1 MATPMAKDTPLQ
13 FKGTTLK
20 VIQTLLKSP
29 HPATL
34 KAALSKLT
42 GDAPDFFDGEPAVL
56 DFTGIE
62 AFPEQIDWDALTAL
76 LRAAGLTPALIRGV
90 PSAHEAAAAR
100 AGLHPLRDE
109 SFGRPTRAAATT
121 PSSATQAPPPD
132 AVPSP
137 AKTSGSPAAGSAQT
151 AERAAAPIAPAKS
164 GKAADAPLP
173 VSAAPAAPT
182 TATAPPAEPPA
193 PRTLV
198 IDKPLRSGQR
208 VYAKGGDLVVLAMV
222 SAGAEVIADGNIHIY
237 APLRGRA
244 LAGASGDQ
252 NARIMTTC
260 MEAELVSVA
269 GLYRTFE
276 QGVPREVAGQPAI
289 VRWQAEGGQGSLLVA
304 PLAIR

>member
-20 VIQTLLKSP
+20 VIQILLRST

-34 KAALSKLT
+34 KAALSQLT

-56 DFTGIE
+56 DFSGIE
-62 AFPEQIDWDALTAL
+62 AFPEQVDWAALTAL
-76 LRAAGLTPALIRGV
+76 LRAAGLKPALIRGV
-90 PSAHEAAAAR
+90 PASHEASAQR
-100 AGLHPLRDE
+100 AGLHPLRDDA
-109 SFGRPTRAAATT
+109 FGRPARAASEAPSATT
-121 PSSATQAPPPD
+121 AVASA
-132 AVPSP
+132 P
-137 AKTSGSPAAGSAQT
+137 ASEATASARAAERPAA
-151 AERAAAPIAPAKS
+151 AAAPARP
-164 GKAADAPLP
+164 GKVSDAPLP
-173 VSAAPAAPT
+173 VSPAPAPAAAPAEA
-182 TATAPPAEPPA
+182 PA

-244 LAGASGDQ
+244 LAGASGDHS
-252 NARIMTTC
+252 ARIMTTC
-260 MEAELVSVA
+260 MEAELVSIA

-276 QGVPREVAGQPAI
+276 QGVPREVAGQPAL
-289 VRWQAEGGQGSLLVA
+289 VRWQAEGGERGQGSVVVA